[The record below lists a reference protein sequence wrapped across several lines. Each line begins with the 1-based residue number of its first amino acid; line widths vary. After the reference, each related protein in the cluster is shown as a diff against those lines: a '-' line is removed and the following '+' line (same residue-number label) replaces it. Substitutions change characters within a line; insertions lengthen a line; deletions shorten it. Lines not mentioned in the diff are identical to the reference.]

1 MLFRLWPRLL
11 SSAAVESVLRRAAVV
26 KIAWDQIDTEGKG
39 VVSISRLSECYDV
52 SRNSDFIDG
61 KMTKEQIF

>member
-1 MLFRLWPRLL
+1 M
-11 SSAAVESVLRRAAVV
+11 SALRPDLTLRRAAVV
-26 KIAWDQIDTEGKG
+26 KIAWDQIDTERKG